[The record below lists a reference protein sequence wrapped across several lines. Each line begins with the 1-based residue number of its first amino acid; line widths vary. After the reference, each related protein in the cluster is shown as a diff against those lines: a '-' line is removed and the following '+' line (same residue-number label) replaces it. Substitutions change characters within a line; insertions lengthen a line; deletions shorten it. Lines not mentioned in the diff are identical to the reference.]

1 MPNIPPHA
9 AHKHLDRS
17 ISPNSFPHSPLYD
30 PPSGHNLGR
39 SIPDDASNLSLP
51 PRPSSVT
58 LPSIGQEGN
67 EYADVDYGSTTAAN
81 RIGPDAV
88 AQMRNIGGDLKLHAP
103 KPSLPQASAKAQVKA
118 VTRTDDQLAA
128 AHGFGKAGTP
138 LSEEPDA
145 FPRSPTLNATSIRS
159 GSQPSG
165 PSSRRQSIAPGEEAQ
180 GPAELGLRVPINP
193 NMGDVQAPSPNPF
206 SINQDHHGPG
216 KRRHHSRTKSG
227 RDIYL
232 PPGSYGLHG
241 HGLPSHDKFDKD
253 WYAKHP
259 DQLVHEET
267 IGHGH
272 YSATGSGR
280 GEWALSSDDLNK
292 IVRNTASRGAGFGRR
307 EILQVHE
314 GVCANKIRY
323 QRRNYELSRRADRVS
338 CLRSIFFTN
347 CVACTRWRRLTEATF
362 RQLAACH
369 RVTTA

>member
-1 MPNIPPHA
+1 MSSTAGPQIPPRPIRSQHA
-9 AHKHLDRS
+9 GAASTSTMPEIPPRPAHKRLDRS
-17 ISPNSFPHSPLYD
+17 VSPSNFPHSPLYD

-39 SIPDDASNLSLP
+39 SISNDPSNMSLP
-51 PRPSSVT
+51 PRPPSVT
-58 LPSIGQEGN
+58 LPSIGQEGS
-67 EYADVDYGSTTAAN
+67 EYADFNYSTPTPEESVGSE
-81 RIGPDAV
+81 GV

-118 VTRTDDQLAA
+118 VTRTDDQQAA

-138 LSEEPDA
+138 SQEDSDP
-145 FPRSPTLNATSIRS
+145 FPRSPTLRATSIRS

-165 PSSRRQSIAPGEEAQ
+165 PPSRRHSIAPGEEEQ

-193 NMGDVQAPSPNPF
+193 NMGDVQAPSPAPF
-206 SINQDHHGPG
+206 PAHSDHHGPG

-227 RDIYL
+227 REVYL

-241 HGLPSHDKFDKD
+241 HGVPTHDKFDKD

-259 DQLVHEET
+259 DQLLHEET

-292 IVRNTASRGAGFGRR
+292 IVRNTASRGAGLGRR
-307 EILQVHE
+307 EI
-314 GVCANKIRY
+314 
-323 QRRNYELSRRADRVS
+323 
-338 CLRSIFFTN
+338 
-347 CVACTRWRRLTEATF
+347 VASA
-362 RQLAACH
+362 
-369 RVTTA
+369 